1 MKKRSKKITRL
12 GNRSYWLE
20 VLLLCALLTIAV
32 ALWGRPT
39 ASQQQRHAAV
49 TAVKKAPRKADL
61 PQRQA
66 TEQRKASPS
75 RQDAPKAASP
85 SKNTLLAAPKK
96 EQGDSPAARPA
107 KAEKPQA
114 HQDARQPKAPEP
126 KAMPLSSSSAAATAS
141 REEYSVAK
149 VSDGDTLVLKDDRGN
164 MLTVRL
170 YGIDAPEGRQSM
182 GSESR
187 ANMQR
192 IAKGKRVRIKR
203 LYVDNYQR
211 TVAIVFLSNGKQVD
225 DLSLNERQVQDG
237 MAWVYDFFCKSQECN
252 TWKFEEAM
260 AKTRK
265 IGIWKNPAPT
275 PPWQWRA
282 IQNSRP

>member
-1 MKKRSKKITRL
+1 MISAVGIRNLVENHVDFSKSRNLI
-12 GNRSYWLE
+12 
-20 VLLLCALLTIAV
+20 I
-32 ALWGRPT
+32 
-39 ASQQQRHAAV
+39 AAV
-49 TAVKKAPRKADL
+49 ILVSGLGFSNGLTFTVGSTSITLTSGSNGTNGTNGTDGVTPKFKIEDGNWFVSYDEGKTWTQL
-61 PQRQA
+61 GSA
-66 TEQRKASPS
+66 TGTSLF
-75 RQDAPKAASP
+75 QDAF
-85 SKNTLLAAPKK
+85 
-96 EQGDSPAARPA
+96 
-107 KAEKPQA
+107 
-114 HQDARQPKAPEP
+114 
-126 KAMPLSSSSAAATAS
+126 M
-141 REEYSVAK
+141 
-149 VSDGDTLVLKDDRGN
+149 DGDTLVLKDDRGN